1 MYQVQMNEKSLY
13 DNIETID
20 EASQLAISYI
30 EKNLQKPKFNSN
42 VKNDLSSI
50 IIFDV
55 DKEK

>member
-1 MYQVQMNEKSLY
+1 MNEKSLY

-30 EKNLQKPKFNSN
+30 EKNLQKAKFNSN